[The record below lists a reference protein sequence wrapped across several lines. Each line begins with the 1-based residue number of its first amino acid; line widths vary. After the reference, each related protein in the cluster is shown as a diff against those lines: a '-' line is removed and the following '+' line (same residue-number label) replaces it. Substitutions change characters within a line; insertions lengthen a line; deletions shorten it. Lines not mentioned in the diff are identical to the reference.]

1 MKINPLSPKWQH
13 NDPKVRLQSVLSGK
27 LALEVLT
34 QLAKDDA
41 DKDVRQAALE
51 LIDDTNT
58 LLSLS
63 TEAPSISS
71 AAATRWATLV
81 GADLQHL
88 DVVSADLPAHLLKA
102 IAMHAPAEDFRLRAT
117 EYMTADEALGEIL
130 FGDNL
135 SRVHQHCVGR
145 LEDEAILQKV
155 QQHFFDR
162 DKNVSRIAKSK
173 LQVLNHSREE
183 LKASELAMQ
192 EVQDKLT
199 ALLAA
204 EHNPDYVRRIDA
216 LRHQW
221 HQIDDQSPADVFKP
235 IIMGL
240 IEQCEEKAA
249 AVPDPA
255 VLIKEAVDALI
266 VRCEALRTEC
276 MATPNIAQLSKT
288 LAGITGEWPESETQ
302 LRDQHTNDLIELVNA
317 ERRWRT
323 LLSSGTKLSLDQF
336 TSQLADLNWPLAFPK
351 PTDFDTATQQL
362 EQDITEKARIAA
374 EHLAQHNEVQS
385 AIDKFD
391 VEVTAG
397 HIKAANRA
405 GAKLSKL
412 LETVRPTGA
421 QSTHIQ
427 QLQAKLQELK
437 DWQGFATQP
446 KREELCEKMK
456 LLGEDASIA
465 LPEKARAIKELQDEW
480 KKLGSSDTRPAQ
492 KSWSKFKK
500 LGDLAFAPCAEFF
513 NEQEQARQL
522 NLQEREKICTSL
534 ELVNTEHDWSQTDWK
549 SMADIIHRAK
559 TEWRQYANV
568 PRRDIKAIDK
578 RFDEALQPIQT
589 RLRTEQSS
597 NAEKKNALIQEITDL
612 LEQDAGINELVN
624 RAKSAQQNWKSI
636 GITDRRQDQK
646 LWKAFRT
653 QCDAVFTRR
662 DEGQNAA
669 KSAAKET
676 AQQFRDLCNAF
687 DQQLDSDQMLG
698 RGDIA
703 AFRKESGAIHLDKDQ
718 SSLQSEASKLIK
730 KAEKLLKHQALA
742 NQQQMFQDYQRRCQ
756 LLDRLDAGSISQ
768 TEFDAELEG
777 EIEGNVQLDANL
789 TKALNARSERAADEQ
804 ELLIIRL
811 ELLAELPSPESS
823 QQARMGYQVERLNRE
838 LSLGQKETR
847 SEQEQVQG
855 LLTEWFATKNKLADL
870 LPRFEKIA
878 IKLGLPV

>member
-27 LALEVLT
+27 LILEVLT

-58 LLSLS
+58 LLNLT
-63 TEAPSISS
+63 TEGSSISNE
-71 AAATRWATLV
+71 AATRWATLV
-81 GADLQHL
+81 GTDLQHL
-88 DVVSADLPAHLLKA
+88 DVVSADLPSHLLKA

-117 EYMTADEALGEIL
+117 EYMNGEAELGEIL
-130 FGDNL
+130 FADNL

-145 LEDEAILQKV
+145 LEEEAMLQKV

-162 DKNVSRIAKSK
+162 DKNVARIAKSK

-183 LKASELAMQ
+183 LKASELSMQ
-192 EVQDKLT
+192 TVQDKLT
-199 ALLAA
+199 TLLNAQPD
-204 EHNPDYVRRIDA
+204 PDYTRRIDA

-221 HQIDDQSPADVFKP
+221 HQIDGQPPADEFKP
-235 IIMGL
+235 VIMGL
-240 IEQCEEKAA
+240 IDQCEEKAA
-249 AVPDPA
+249 AIPDPA
-255 VLIKEAVDALI
+255 ALIKEAVDALI
-266 VRCEALRTEC
+266 IRCDALRLEC
-276 MATPNIAQLSKT
+276 TGTPNMPQLQKT
-288 LAGITGEWPESETQ
+288 LTEITNEWPQTETQ
-302 LRDQHTNDLIELVNA
+302 LRHQHTHDLSELVNA
-317 ERRWRT
+317 ERRWQS
-323 LLSSGTKLSLDQF
+323 LLSRGENLALDQF
-336 TSQLADLNWPLAFPK
+336 KSQLASLNWPVEFPK
-351 PTDFDTATQQL
+351 PADFDTAKQQI
-362 EQDITEKARIAA
+362 EQAITEKARVAA
-374 EHLAQHNEVQS
+374 EQLAQHNDVQS
-385 AIDKFD
+385 TIDKLD

-405 GAKLSKL
+405 SAKLSKL
-412 LETVRPTGA
+412 LESVRPAGA

-456 LLGEDASIA
+456 LLAEDANIA
-465 LPEKARAIKELQDEW
+465 PPEKARAIKELQDEW

-500 LGDLAFAPCAEFF
+500 LGDQAFAPCAEFF
-513 NEQEQARQL
+513 NEQEQTRKL
-522 NLQEREKICTSL
+522 NLQEREKICASL
-534 ELVNTEHDWSQTDWK
+534 ELINSEHDWSQTDWK
-549 SMADIIHRAK
+549 AMADIMHRAK
-559 TEWRQYANV
+559 TEWRQYANI
-568 PRRDIKAIDK
+568 PRRDTKAIDK
-578 RFDEALQPIQT
+578 RFDEALQPFQA
-589 RLRTEQSS
+589 RLRTEQTS
-597 NAEKKNALIQEITDL
+597 NAEKKSALIQEITDL
-612 LEQDAGINELVN
+612 LEQDAAINDLVN

-662 DEGQNAA
+662 DEGQSAA

-687 DQQLDSDQMLG
+687 NQQLESDHMLS

-703 AFRKESGAIHLDKDQ
+703 AFRKESGAIHLDNDQ
-718 SSLQSEASKLIK
+718 RSLQTEVSKLIK
-730 KAEKLLKHQALA
+730 KAEQLLKHQALA

-756 LLDRLDAGSISQ
+756 LLDQLDAGAISQ
-768 TEFDAELEG
+768 TELDTALDSGLQSE
-777 EIEGNVQLDANL
+777 VQLDANL
-789 TKALNARSERAADEQ
+789 TKALNNRCERTVEEQ
-804 ELLIIRL
+804 GLLIIRL
-811 ELLAELPSPESS
+811 EILAELPSPESS

-855 LLTEWFATKNKLADL
+855 LLTEWFATKSKAADL
-870 LPRFEKIA
+870 SQRFEKIA